1 MKNHVVGNQ
10 VSQGIAV
17 LKSIIVQ
24 RLDKYI
30 ETYDKFWSVGIQIL
44 GMNVVLIINKIWFE
58 CIGVK
63 NPLSE
68 VIRTAKIR
76 LGL

>member
-1 MKNHVVGNQ
+1 MKHLVMKNHVVRNQ

-44 GMNVVLIINKIWFE
+44 GINVVLFIHKIWFE
-58 CIGVK
+58 CSSKKSTVWS
-63 NPLSE
+63 N
-68 VIRTAKIR
+68 
-76 LGL
+76 